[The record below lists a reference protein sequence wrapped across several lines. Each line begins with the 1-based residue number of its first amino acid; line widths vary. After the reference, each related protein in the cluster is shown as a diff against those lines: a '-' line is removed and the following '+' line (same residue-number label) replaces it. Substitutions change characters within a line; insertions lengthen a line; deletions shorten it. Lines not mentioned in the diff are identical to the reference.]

1 MNKNKSQYRW
11 FMVTMLFLALVINY
25 MDRAALSVAMPF
37 VTQSFSLT
45 PGEKGMVFSGFFI
58 GYAAFNF
65 IGGYLADRYGPKRVF
80 LWAMCIWSAL
90 CALTAMAFNFWSL
103 LIVRALFGVGEGP
116 VPTTAN
122 KVVNNWFPIRERAR
136 AVGINQAG
144 GPLGGAL
151 AGPVIGFLAISLGW
165 QWSFVIV
172 GAIGLVWALAW
183 RFIATDHPAQH
194 PRVSAEELADI
205 QAGREVQVETGTDSS
220 EKTLGWVLTRPAV
233 LCTGFSLFCYNYIL
247 YFFMTWFPSYLVD
260 AKGVTLQQ
268 MSWFTAF
275 PWLVGA
281 CGMAAGG
288 FLIDRIYQKTGR
300 QLFSRKVVLV
310 TCLIIAAACIGLSGR
325 AEGVTAVVSFMSVAI
340 GFLMLTASAY
350 WALIQDTVPGRFVG
364 TAGGLM
370 HGMGNCAG
378 LFAPTLTG
386 FIIEAT
392 GTYSAAF
399 VVAGVLGVAGA
410 LTVWLFVRPATKV
423 SATASNL
430 IDTRA

>member
-11 FMVTMLFLALVINY
+11 FIVAMLFLALVINY

-37 VTQSFSLT
+37 VTQSFALT

-65 IGGYLADRYGPKRVF
+65 IGGYLADRFGPKRVF
-80 LWAMCIWSAL
+80 MWAMCIWSAL
-90 CALTAMAFNFWSL
+90 CALTATAFNFWSL

-151 AGPVIGFLAISLGW
+151 AGPVIGFLALSLGW

-172 GAIGLVWALAW
+172 GAIGLLWAIAW
-183 RFIATDHPAQH
+183 RFIATDLPSQH

-205 QAGREVQVETGTDSS
+205 QEGREDVIAS
-220 EKTLGWVLTRPAV
+220 EGVAGGPTLAWVLTRPSV
-233 LCTGFSLFCYNYIL
+233 LFTGFSLFCYNYIL

-260 AKGVTLQQ
+260 VKGVSLQQ
-268 MSWFTAF
+268 MSWVTAF

-288 FLIDRIYQKTGR
+288 FLIDRIYLKTGR

-310 TCLIIAAACIGLSGR
+310 TCLIAAAACIGLSGR
-325 AEGVTAVVSFMSVAI
+325 AEGVSAVVMFMSIAI

-350 WALIQDTVPGRFVG
+350 WALIQDTVPSRFVG

-386 FIIEAT
+386 FIIQMT

-399 VVAGVLGVAGA
+399 IVAGVLGVAGA
-410 LTVWLFVRPATKV
+410 LAVLLFVRQATV
-423 SATASNL
+423 IREEVA
-430 IDTRA
+430 RAFS

>member
-1 MNKNKSQYRW
+1 MKKNKSQYRW
-11 FMVTMLFLALVINY
+11 FIVAMLFIAMIINY

-37 VTQSFSLT
+37 ITKSFELT
-45 PGEKGMVFSGFFI
+45 PSEKGMVFSGFFI

-80 LWAMCIWSAL
+80 FWAMCIWSAL
-90 CALTAMAFNFWSL
+90 CGLTATAYSFWSL
-103 LIVRALFGVGEGP
+103 LIIRALFGVGEGP

-172 GAIGLVWALAW
+172 GIIGVIWAIAW
-183 RFIATDHPAQH
+183 RFIATDNPAHHPK
-194 PRVSAEELADI
+194 VSEEELADI
-205 QAGREVQVETGTDSS
+205 QAGRDTNSSDIQAATDRPSLLS
-220 EKTLGWVLTRPAV
+220 VLMRPSV
-233 LCTGFSLFCYNYIL
+233 LCTGFSLFCYNYTL

-260 AKGVTLQQ
+260 VKGVSLQQ
-268 MSWFTAF
+268 MSWITAF

-310 TCLIIAAACIGLSGR
+310 TCLTVAAGCIGMSGR
-325 AEGVTAVVSFMSVAI
+325 SESMELVVFFMSIAI
-340 GFLMLTASAY
+340 GILMLTASAF
-350 WALIQDTVPGRFVG
+350 WALIQDTVPSYYVG

-386 FIIEAT
+386 FIIQET

-399 VVAGVLGVAGA
+399 VVTGVLGVAGA
-410 LTVWLFVRPATKV
+410 LAVLLFVRERSQAVKEGVVAT
-423 SATASNL
+423 S
-430 IDTRA
+430 

>member
-1 MNKNKSQYRW
+1 MKKNKSQYRW
-11 FMVTMLFLALVINY
+11 FIVTMLFIAMVINY

-37 VTQSFSLT
+37 ITKSFDLT
-45 PGEKGMVFSGFFI
+45 PSEKGMVFSGFFI

-80 LWAMCIWSAL
+80 FWAMCIWSGL
-90 CALTAMAFNFWSL
+90 CALTATAYSFWSL
-103 LIVRALFGVGEGP
+103 LIVRALFGIGEGP

-151 AGPVIGFLAISLGW
+151 AGPIIGFMAISLGW

-172 GAIGLVWALAW
+172 GAIGVVWAVAW
-183 RFIATDHPAQH
+183 KIVATDLPISHPK
-194 PRVSAEELADI
+194 VSPEELADI
-205 QAGREVQVETGTDSS
+205 QAGREADM
-220 EKTLGWVLTRPAV
+220 TLCVASDLKPTLLSVLLRPAV
-233 LCTGFSLFCYNYIL
+233 LCTGFSLFCYNYTL

-260 AKGVTLQQ
+260 VKGVSLQQ
-268 MSWFTAF
+268 MSWVTAF

-288 FLIDRIYQKTGR
+288 FLIDRIYQKTGK

-310 TCLIIAAACIGLSGR
+310 TCLIGAAACIAMSGQS
-325 AEGVTAVVSFMSVAI
+325 ESTHLVVLFMSVAI
-340 GFLMLTASAY
+340 GILMLTASAY
-350 WALIQDTVPGRFVG
+350 WALIQDTVPSYYVG

-386 FIIEAT
+386 FIIQET
-392 GTYSAAF
+392 GTYGAAF
-399 VVAGVLGVAGA
+399 VVTGVLGVAGA
-410 LTVWLFVRPATKV
+410 LAVWLFVSEPSV
-423 SATASNL
+423 STDAEPIAKL
-430 IDTRA
+430 

>member
-11 FMVTMLFLALVINY
+11 FIVTLLFMAMVINY

-37 VTQSFSLT
+37 ITQSFELT
-45 PGEKGMVFSGFFI
+45 PSEKGMVFSGFFI

-80 LWAMCIWSAL
+80 LWAMCIWSGL
-90 CALTAMAFNFWSL
+90 CALTATAYSFWSL
-103 LIVRALFGVGEGP
+103 LIVRALFGIGEGP

-151 AGPVIGFLAISLGW
+151 AGPVIGVLALSLGW

-172 GAIGLVWALAW
+172 GAIGMVWAIAW
-183 RFIATDHPAQH
+183 KLIATDHPAQH
-194 PRVSAEELADI
+194 PRVSADELADI
-205 QAGREVQVETGTDSS
+205 QAGRDTATTTDDATNKPSLLS
-220 EKTLGWVLTRPAV
+220 VLLRPAV
-233 LCTGFSLFCYNYIL
+233 LCTGFSLFCYNYTL

-260 AKGVTLQQ
+260 IQGVSLQQ
-268 MSWFTAF
+268 MSWITAF

-310 TCLIIAAACIGLSGR
+310 SCLTIAAACIGMSGR
-325 AEGVTAVVSFMSVAI
+325 SESTHLVVFFMSIAI

-350 WALIQDTVPGRFVG
+350 WALIQDTVPSCYVG

-386 FIIEAT
+386 FIIQTT

-399 VVAGVLGVAGA
+399 IVTGVLGVAGA
-410 LTVWLFVRPATKV
+410 LAVGLFVRQRNEVPHQ
-423 SATASNL
+423 
-430 IDTRA
+430 RAVTTN

>member
-1 MNKNKSQYRW
+1 MKKNKSHYRW
-11 FMVTMLFLALVINY
+11 SIVAMIFVAMVINY

-37 VTQSFSLT
+37 ITKSFELT
-45 PGEKGMVFSGFFI
+45 PSEKGMVFSGFFI

-80 LWAMCIWSAL
+80 FWAMCIWSGL
-90 CALTAMAFNFWSL
+90 CALTATAYSFWSL

-151 AGPVIGFLAISLGW
+151 AGPIIGFLAISMGW

-172 GAIGLVWALAW
+172 GAIGVVWAIAW
-183 RFIATDHPAQH
+183 RYIATDDPSDH
-194 PRVSAEELADI
+194 PRVSESELADI
-205 QAGREVQVETGTDSS
+205 QAGRTVEATDDQAIANRP
-220 EKTLGWVLTRPAV
+220 TLLSVLLRPSV
-233 LCTGFSLFCYNYIL
+233 LCTGFSLFCYNYTL

-260 AKGVTLQQ
+260 VKGVSLLQ
-268 MSWFTAF
+268 MSWITAF

-310 TCLIIAAACIGLSGR
+310 TCLTAAAGCIGLSGYS
-325 AEGVTAVVSFMSVAI
+325 ESMESVVFFMSIAI
-340 GFLMLTASAY
+340 GILMLTASAY
-350 WALIQDTVPGRFVG
+350 WALIQDTVPSYYVG

-370 HGMGNCAG
+370 HGIGNCAG

-386 FIIEAT
+386 FIIQGT

-399 VVAGVLGVAGA
+399 VVTGVLGVAGA
-410 LTVWLFVRPATKV
+410 LAVWLFVRE
-423 SATASNL
+423 ASG
-430 IDTRA
+430 ISKQGAAIAS

>member
-1 MNKNKSQYRW
+1 MKNKKSQYRW
-11 FMVTMLFLALVINY
+11 FIVTMLFIAMVINY

-37 VTQSFSLT
+37 ITKSFELT
-45 PGEKGMVFSGFFI
+45 PAEKGMIFSGFFI

-65 IGGYLADRYGPKRVF
+65 IGGYLADRFGPKRVF

-90 CALTAMAFNFWSL
+90 CALTATAYSFWSL
-103 LIVRALFGVGEGP
+103 LIIRALFGIGEGP

-172 GAIGLVWALAW
+172 GVIGVLWAIAW
-183 RFIATDHPAQH
+183 KVVATDSPVEH
-194 PRVSAEELADI
+194 PRVSAQELADI
-205 QAGREVQVETGTDSS
+205 HEGRDVVSAEQEEAKPSLLS
-220 EKTLGWVLTRPAV
+220 VLLRPAV
-233 LCTGFSLFCYNYIL
+233 LCTGFSLFCYNYTL

-260 AKGVTLQQ
+260 AKGVSLQQ
-268 MSWFTAF
+268 MSWVTAF

-288 FLIDRIYQKTGR
+288 FLIDRIYARTGR

-310 TCLIIAAACIGLSGR
+310 ACLIVAAACIGLSGR
-325 AEGVTAVVSFMSVAI
+325 AEGVSAVVIYMSIAI

-350 WALIQDTVPGRFVG
+350 WALIQDTVPSCYVG

-386 FIIEAT
+386 YIIQTT
-392 GTYSAAF
+392 GTYGAAF
-399 VVAGVLGVAGA
+399 VVTGVLGVAGA
-410 LTVWLFVRPATKV
+410 LAVLLFVNQRS
-423 SATASNL
+423 SAKEGFA
-430 IDTRA
+430 AAG

>member
-11 FMVTMLFLALVINY
+11 FIVAMLFLALVINY

-37 VTQSFSLT
+37 VTQSFALT

-65 IGGYLADRYGPKRVF
+65 IGGYLADRFGPKRVF
-80 LWAMCIWSAL
+80 MWAMCIWSAL
-90 CALTAMAFNFWSL
+90 CALTATAFNFWSL

-151 AGPVIGFLAISLGW
+151 AGPVIGFLALSLGW

-172 GAIGLVWALAW
+172 GAIGLLWAIAW
-183 RFIATDHPAQH
+183 RFIATDLPSQH

-205 QAGREVQVETGTDSS
+205 QEGREDVIAS
-220 EKTLGWVLTRPAV
+220 EGVAGGPTLAWVLTRPSV
-233 LCTGFSLFCYNYIL
+233 LFTGFSLFCYNYIL

-260 AKGVTLQQ
+260 VKGVSLQQ
-268 MSWFTAF
+268 MSWVTAF

-288 FLIDRIYQKTGR
+288 FVIDRIYLKTGR

-310 TCLIIAAACIGLSGR
+310 TCLIAAAACIGLSGQ
-325 AEGVTAVVSFMSVAI
+325 AEGVGAVVLFMSVAI

-350 WALIQDTVPGRFVG
+350 WALIQDTVPSRFVG

-386 FIIEAT
+386 FIIQMT

-399 VVAGVLGVAGA
+399 IVAGVLGVAGA
-410 LTVWLFVRPATKV
+410 LAVLLFVRQATVIREEVAPAL
-423 SATASNL
+423 S
-430 IDTRA
+430 

>member
-1 MNKNKSQYRW
+1 MKNKKSQFRW
-11 FMVTMLFLALVINY
+11 YMVGMLFLALVINY

-37 VTQSFSLT
+37 VTQSFALT
-45 PGEKGMVFSGFFI
+45 PSEKGMVFSGFFI

-90 CALTAMAFNFWSL
+90 CALTATAFNFWSL

-151 AGPVIGFLAISLGW
+151 AGPVIGFLALSLGW

-172 GAIGLVWALAW
+172 GAIGLLWAIAW
-183 RFIATDHPAQH
+183 RFIATDHPADH
-194 PRVSAEELADI
+194 PRVSPEELAEI
-205 QAGREVQVETGTDSS
+205 QVGRAETAAAKDAGESL
-220 EKTLGWVLTRPAV
+220 TLSAVLLRPAV

-260 AKGVTLQQ
+260 AKGVSLAQ

-310 TCLIIAAACIGLSGR
+310 SCLVVAAACIGLSGR
-325 AEGVTAVVSFMSVAI
+325 AESVSAVVIFMSVAI

-350 WALIQDTVPGRFVG
+350 WALIQDTVPSRFVG

-399 VVAGVLGVAGA
+399 VVAGLLGLTGA
-410 LTVWLFVRPATKV
+410 LTVWLFVRQAKPTTGSV
-423 SATASNL
+423 LVTQ
-430 IDTRA
+430 R

>member
-11 FMVTMLFLALVINY
+11 FIVAMLFLALVINY

-37 VTQSFSLT
+37 VTKSFALT

-65 IGGYLADRYGPKRVF
+65 IGGYLADRFGPKRVF

-90 CALTAMAFNFWSL
+90 CALTATAFNFWSL

-151 AGPVIGFLAISLGW
+151 AGPVIGFLALSLGW

-172 GAIGLVWALAW
+172 GAIGLLWAIAW
-183 RFIATDHPAQH
+183 RFIATDLPSQH
-194 PRVSAEELADI
+194 PQVSAEELADI
-205 QAGREVQVETGTDSS
+205 QEGREEVATG
-220 EKTLGWVLTRPAV
+220 EGGAQGPTLGWVLTRPAV
-233 LCTGFSLFCYNYIL
+233 LFTGFSLFCYNYIL

-260 AKGVTLQQ
+260 VKGVSLQQ
-268 MSWFTAF
+268 MSWVTAF

-288 FLIDRIYQKTGR
+288 FLIDRIYLKTGR

-310 TCLIIAAACIGLSGR
+310 TCLIAAAACIGLSGQ
-325 AEGVTAVVSFMSVAI
+325 AEGVSAVVLFMSVAI

-350 WALIQDTVPGRFVG
+350 WALIQDTVPSRFVG

-386 FIIEAT
+386 FIIEMT

-399 VVAGVLGVAGA
+399 VVAGVLGVTGA
-410 LTVWLFVRPATKV
+410 LAVLLFVRQATVIHEEVSPATP
-423 SATASNL
+423 
-430 IDTRA
+430 

>member
-1 MNKNKSQYRW
+1 MNKNKSHYRW
-11 FMVTMLFLALVINY
+11 FIVTMLFIAMVINY

-37 VTQSFSLT
+37 ITKSFELT
-45 PGEKGMVFSGFFI
+45 PSEKGMVFSGFFI

-80 LWAMCIWSAL
+80 VYAMCIWSGL
-90 CALTAMAFNFWSL
+90 CALTALAYSFWTL
-103 LIVRALFGVGEGP
+103 LIIRALFGVGEGP

-165 QWSFVIV
+165 QISFVIV
-172 GAIGLVWALAW
+172 GAIGVLWAIAW
-183 RFIATDHPAQH
+183 KFIATDNPADH
-194 PRVSAEELADI
+194 KRVSPQELKDI
-205 QAGREVQVETGTDSS
+205 QAGRDIIVETDQPLS
-220 EKTLGWVLTRPAV
+220 KPTLRSVLMRPAV
-233 LCTGFSLFCYNYIL
+233 LCTGFSLFCYNYTL

-260 AKGVTLQQ
+260 TKGVSLQQ
-268 MSWFTAF
+268 MSWITAF

-288 FLIDRIYQKTGR
+288 FLIDKIYQKTGR

-310 TCLIIAAACIGLSGR
+310 TCLTLAAACIGLSGR
-325 AEGVTAVVSFMSVAI
+325 SESVQWVVLFMSVAI

-350 WALIQDTVPGRFVG
+350 WALIQDTVPSYYVG

-386 FIIEAT
+386 VIIQAT

-399 VVAGVLGVAGA
+399 VLTGVLGVAGA
-410 LTVWLFVRPATKV
+410 LAVWGFVNEQKHPERQPAL
-423 SATASNL
+423 SAQ
-430 IDTRA
+430 

>member
-11 FMVTMLFLALVINY
+11 FIVTLLFIAMVINY

-37 VTQSFSLT
+37 ITQSFELT
-45 PGEKGMVFSGFFI
+45 PSEKGMVFSGFFI

-80 LWAMCIWSAL
+80 LWAMCIWSGL
-90 CALTAMAFNFWSL
+90 CALTATAYSFWSL
-103 LIVRALFGVGEGP
+103 LIVRALFGIGEGP

-151 AGPVIGFLAISLGW
+151 AGPVIGVLALSLGW

-172 GAIGLVWALAW
+172 GAIGMVWAIAW
-183 RFIATDHPAQH
+183 KLIATDHPAQH
-194 PRVSAEELADI
+194 PRVSADELADI
-205 QAGREVQVETGTDSS
+205 QAGRDTATTTDDATNKPSLLS
-220 EKTLGWVLTRPAV
+220 VLLRPAV
-233 LCTGFSLFCYNYIL
+233 LCTGFSLFCYNYTL

-260 AKGVTLQQ
+260 TQGVSLQQ
-268 MSWFTAF
+268 MSWITAF

-288 FLIDRIYQKTGR
+288 FLIDRIYQKTAR

-310 TCLIIAAACIGLSGR
+310 SCLTIAAACIGMSGR
-325 AEGVTAVVSFMSVAI
+325 SESTHLVVFFMSIAI

-350 WALIQDTVPGRFVG
+350 WALIQDTVPSCYVG

-386 FIIEAT
+386 FIIQMT

-399 VVAGVLGVAGA
+399 VVTGVLGVAGA
-410 LTVWLFVRPATKV
+410 LAVGLFVRQRNEVPSQRTV
-423 SATASNL
+423 T
-430 IDTRA
+430 TG

>member
-11 FMVTMLFLALVINY
+11 FIVTLLFIAMVINY

-37 VTQSFSLT
+37 ITQSFELT
-45 PGEKGMVFSGFFI
+45 PSEKGMVFSGFFI

-80 LWAMCIWSAL
+80 LWAMCIWSGL
-90 CALTAMAFNFWSL
+90 CALTATAYSFWSL
-103 LIVRALFGVGEGP
+103 LIVRALFGIGEGP

-151 AGPVIGFLAISLGW
+151 AGPVIGVLALSLGW

-172 GAIGLVWALAW
+172 GAIGVVWAIAW
-183 RFIATDHPAQH
+183 KLIATDHPAQH
-194 PRVSAEELADI
+194 PRVSADELADI
-205 QAGREVQVETGTDSS
+205 QAGRDTATTTDDATNKPSLLS
-220 EKTLGWVLTRPAV
+220 VLLRPAV
-233 LCTGFSLFCYNYIL
+233 LCTGFSLFCYNYTL

-260 AKGVTLQQ
+260 TQGVSLQQ
-268 MSWFTAF
+268 MSWITAF

-310 TCLIIAAACIGLSGR
+310 SCLTIAAACIGMSGR
-325 AEGVTAVVSFMSVAI
+325 SESTHLVVFFMSIAI

-350 WALIQDTVPGRFVG
+350 WALIQDTVPSCYVG

-386 FIIEAT
+386 FIIQMT

-399 VVAGVLGVAGA
+399 IVTGVLGVAGA
-410 LTVWLFVRPATKV
+410 LAVGLFVRQRNEVPHQ
-423 SATASNL
+423 
-430 IDTRA
+430 RAVTTN